1 VLRTLDLRSPRNCRD
16 IVDVVAP
23 KRSETESDSVCGTG
37 GFLLAAQIPFDR
49 LPSPAIL
56 RSGI

>member
-1 VLRTLDLRSPRNCRD
+1 M
-16 IVDVVAP
+16 VDVMAP
-23 KRSETESDSVCGTG
+23 KRGETVSDSACGTG

-56 RSGI
+56 RSRI